1 MPPDGIESNVIYLV
15 EIAWVHGHPTRH
27 LVDENQLH
35 GLNFET
41 WKTNLVA
48 RANTRPQWV
57 VLGDLTFHTQGVRSI
72 ELIET
77 IGKED

>member
-1 MPPDGIESNVIYLV
+1 VTADTIYLI

-27 LVDENQLH
+27 LVDQGQLA
-35 GLNFET
+35 GLDFET
-41 WKTNLVA
+41 WRTNLVG

-57 VLGDLTFHTQGVRSI
+57 VLGDLTFHTQGVSSI

-77 IGKED
+77 IAKED